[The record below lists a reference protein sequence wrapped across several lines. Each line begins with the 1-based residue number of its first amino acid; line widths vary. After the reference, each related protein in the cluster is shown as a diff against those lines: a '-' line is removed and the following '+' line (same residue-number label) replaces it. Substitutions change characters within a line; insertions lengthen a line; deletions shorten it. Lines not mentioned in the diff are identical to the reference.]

1 MNGRVGRR
9 IRWARGTREALRS
22 FPENVRMVFGRALFK
37 AQLNKRHRS
46 ASPMKGRLRGV
57 VKLSTDESGNTYRV
71 YYTLKCPKHIYVL
84 YCHKK
89 KSTHGIGIPAHQED
103 LIVRRLRDA
112 LLDCE
117 DNK

>member
-1 MNGRVGRR
+1 
-9 IRWARGTREALRS
+9 
-22 FPENVRMVFGRALFK
+22 
-37 AQLNKRHRS
+37 
-46 ASPMKGRLRGV
+46 MKGRLRGV
-57 VKLSTDESGNTYRV
+57 VKLSTNESGNTYRV

-89 KSTHGIGIPAHQED
+89 KSKHGIGIPAHQED

-117 DNK
+117 DNKRGDFR